1 MNNFL
6 WVFFVQ
12 GPGCKFNDR
21 LKRAPATQEYMG
33 KHGLTE
39 AWDIEDFVSL
49 SKTLKVPHQDP
60 RGGGSYY
67 SIGTHEIIV
76 EIV

>member
-1 MNNFL
+1 MKKKCV
-6 WVFFVQ
+6 VFFVQ

-21 LKRAPATQEYMG
+21 LKRAPATQDYMR
-33 KHGLTE
+33 KHGLTG

-60 RGGGSYY
+60 GGSDYTM
-67 SIGTHEIIV
+67 GTHKITV